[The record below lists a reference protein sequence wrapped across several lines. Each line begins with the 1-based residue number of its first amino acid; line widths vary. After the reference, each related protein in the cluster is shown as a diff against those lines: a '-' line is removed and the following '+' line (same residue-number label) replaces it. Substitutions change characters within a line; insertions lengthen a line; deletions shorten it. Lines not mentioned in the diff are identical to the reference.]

1 MKKNTSISA
10 IHKAL
15 SNLIFQRLPK
25 NEEADALLK
34 LHFEYLHRCE
44 TIDNIITLNHAFNIA
59 MSDPSEFAFEE
70 MPDSNAKRYVSRKES
85 GSYYSPDSLVRFMV
99 QSCIIAPLEHLN
111 HEDALNRLFHL
122 KILDPAMGT
131 GAFLL
136 RAFAAMLDFAC
147 KHNAYLEFPYS
158 NDQLRRNIAAC
169 LYGID
174 LNPKAVLLVQQTF
187 HHLLPGAPQEIQH
200 FVCGN
205 AIASPLRCHYE
216 NAINHAPIEHISHL
230 PWTIDELHHWF
241 KLANWHEIPEDFDT
255 TGAFHPFTIENTF
268 CDVFSSP
275 RGGFDIVLM
284 NPPWNKLVI
293 SEKQFFGASLD
304 RRCYPTLKQRNEI
317 IQNLSLK
324 YHAEW
329 KNYRTHAL
337 EIKKRILSTSARL
350 ICQLPQQTNGHT
362 DAYAMFLERAW
373 LLLHEHG
380 TLGAILPNAFY
391 ANHGATADR
400 VLLFNRSA
408 PDFLFGFNNRA
419 ALFPAVSRALRF
431 CLFKATKTDSPSIY
445 QTVETG
451 FGFSTID
458 ELIQS
463 RQKGL
468 TRHDTIANALG
479 THGEI
484 VAEANESYHV
494 YPNAMSFADEM
505 AQHNIDLG
513 QEVNVTLLNTYM
525 IPVNNVTASADDA
538 RREPLRTSI
547 QQRGYLVLHEKG
559 SFAAY
564 DATIKPNV
572 RYVFHAAKYK
582 QDHGSIKLDASHHYR
597 IACRSTIHATENDK
611 SVFAL
616 LAPNCVVGNSALV
629 ELHPQNRMLKD
640 ALVLMAVANT
650 QFINRIAKTLVSTN
664 LKLFVLKSLPFP
676 KLTADERNQLA
687 IRALRISQPA
697 ELFIPLFKMFQTT
710 PVQNDDERLVI
721 KNEIENMVIRAFQR
735 HEDASQH
742 EI

>member
-1 MKKNTSISA
+1 MKNFTSISA
-10 IHKAL
+10 IRKDL
-15 SNLIFQRLPK
+15 SNLISQKLPK
-25 NEEADALLK
+25 DIEANALLK
-34 LHFEYLHRCE
+34 LHFAYLNRCE
-44 TIDNIITLNHAFNIA
+44 TIDDIITLNHEFDIA
-59 MSDPSEFAFEE
+59 MSDPLESAFDE

-85 GSYYSPDSLVRFMV
+85 GSYYSPDSLVQFMV
-99 QSCIIAPLEHLN
+99 HACIIAPLEHLN
-111 HEDALNRLFHL
+111 HEDALDRLFHL

-136 RAFAAMLDFAC
+136 RAFVAMVDFAQP
-147 KHNAYLEFPYS
+147 HNAHLETPYS
-158 NDQLRRNIAAC
+158 DEQLQLNIASC

-174 LNPKAVLLVQQTF
+174 LNPKAVLLVRQTF
-187 HHLLPGAPQEIQH
+187 HHLLPNAPQEVQH

-216 NAINHAPIEHISHL
+216 NVVTHAPIEHISHQ
-230 PWTIDELHHWF
+230 PWTSDELHHWF
-241 KLANWHEIPEDFDT
+241 NLAGWHEIPEDFDT
-255 TGAFHPFTIENTF
+255 TGAFHPFTIENAF
-268 CDVFSSP
+268 RDVFSSP
-275 RGGFDIVLM
+275 KGGFDIVLM

-317 IQNLSLK
+317 IKKLSLK
-324 YHAEW
+324 YHEEW
-329 KNYRTHAL
+329 INYRTHAL

-350 ICQLPQQTNGHT
+350 VCQLPQQTNGHT

-373 LLLHEHG
+373 LLLHNQG

-400 VLLFNRSA
+400 VLLFTRSA

-431 CLFKATKTDSPSIY
+431 CLFKTTKTHSPSIN

-451 FGFSTID
+451 FAFSTLD
-458 ELIQS
+458 DLIQS
-463 RQKGL
+463 RQKEL

-479 THGEI
+479 ANGEI

-494 YPNAMSFADEM
+494 SPNAISFADEM

-513 QEVNVTLLNTYM
+513 QEINVTLLNTYM
-525 IPVNNVTASADDA
+525 IPVHHVTASADDA
-538 RREPLRTSI
+538 RREPMRSSI
-547 QQRGYLVLHEKG
+547 QKRGYLVLHEKG

-582 QDHGSIKLDASHHYR
+582 QDHDSIKLDASHYYR

-611 SVFAL
+611 TAFAL

-629 ELHPQNRMLKD
+629 EIHPQNRVLKD
-640 ALVLMAVANT
+640 ALVIMAVANT
-650 QFINRIAKTLVSTN
+650 KLINHIAKTLVSTN

-676 KLTADERNQLA
+676 KLTPDEREQLA
-687 IRALRISQPA
+687 IRALRLSQPA
-697 ELFIPLFKMFQTT
+697 ELFTPLFKQFQTT
-710 PVQNDDERLVI
+710 PIQNDAERLMI
-721 KNEIENMVIRAFQR
+721 KNEIENIVIHAFQR